1 MRTET
6 SRLAETSANDHETR
20 QLTPRKAPQP
30 LRPAALVKP
39 RGTSACLRN
48 LLVDETARAVLT
60 QSSDYI
66 VLGVSSGSRG
76 PVAL

>member
-48 LLVDETARAVLT
+48 LLVNEARGTGIRQL
-60 QSSDYI
+60 I
-66 VLGVSSGSRG
+66 EPLNEH
-76 PVAL
+76 PMHL